1 MHAYLIQAHGSWD
14 LLEKAL
20 ALYDDARN
28 DLMWEVAAKLGMD
41 AAESGDLSMQAAG
54 AIGALA
60 LVGISI
66 WTSIK
71 GRSKLKGK

>member
-1 MHAYLIQAHGSWD
+1 MDHKQLIAW
-14 LLEKAL
+14 LVPVI
-20 ALYDDARN
+20 ARGIAWV
-28 DLMWEVAAKLGMD
+28 LAAKLGMD